1 MCRVTDCSAS
11 LMAAAKD
18 EPEHDVIE
26 QDEPSSTG
34 TECALCN
41 LNAPAITEEMLR
53 SKRRRYSVLSSVL
66 SGLLRAASCGMIDMH
81 V

>member
-41 LNAPAITEEMLR
+41 LNDPAIAEEMLR
-53 SKRRRYSVLSSVL
+53 PEKRRSIVL
-66 SGLLRAASCGMIDMH
+66 
-81 V
+81 

>member
-18 EPEHDVIE
+18 EPEHDVID

-41 LNAPAITEEMLR
+41 LSAPAIPEEMLR
-53 SKRRRYSVLSSVL
+53 SRDRRNSVL
-66 SGLLRAASCGMIDMH
+66 
-81 V
+81 